1 MRKGSPFAP
10 VHVAALAI
18 LLAAAQS
25 WSQTDVRV
33 PDWMVYVEG
42 GTFLQGSPE
51 SEPGRSFD
59 EGPRRE
65 VTLSSFLLAKREVT
79 FDEYDE
85 YCSSSGKPRPDDKGW
100 GRWSRPAIHVTW
112 RDAVEYCNWRSK
124 KEGLAPVYTIA
135 GDVVTCD
142 WTADGYRL
150 PTEAEWE
157 FAARGGKK
165 ARGFPYPGGSDP
177 EVLAWFSLNSGNR
190 THPAGG
196 KTANEL
202 GLFDMAGNVW
212 EWCWDWYAGYP
223 SGRVSDPRGPDGAAL
238 KVARGG
244 GYFNVVSN
252 LRPAKRWFVDPAHK
266 FDYLGFRL
274 ARSLPSNK

>member
-10 VHVAALAI
+10 VHVTVLAI

-25 WSQTDVRV
+25 WAQTDVRV

-51 SEPGRSFD
+51 GEPGRSFD

-65 VTLSSFLLAKREVT
+65 VTLSPFLLAKREVT

-85 YCSSSGKPRPDDKGW
+85 YCSASGKPRPEDKGW

-112 RDAVEYCNWRSK
+112 RDAVEYCNWRSR
-124 KEGLAPVYTIA
+124 KEGLAPAYTLSA
-135 GDVVTCD
+135 GEATCD

-157 FAARGGKK
+157 YAARGGKK
-165 ARGFPYPGGSDP
+165 ARGLPYPGGSDP

-223 SGRVSDPRGPDGAAL
+223 AGKVSDPRGPDGAAL

-274 ARSLPSNK
+274 ARSLPRR